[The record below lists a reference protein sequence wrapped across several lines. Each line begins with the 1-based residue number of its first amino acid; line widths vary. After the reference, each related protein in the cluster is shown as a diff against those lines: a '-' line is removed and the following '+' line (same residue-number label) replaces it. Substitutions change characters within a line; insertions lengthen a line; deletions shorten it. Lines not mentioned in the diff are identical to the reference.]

1 MNLRMWIRLLYARRK
16 FKGKCYYLSGSENLL
31 APLST
36 EEEEYWVKKY
46 DEENSLEARNKLIEH
61 NMRLVIYVAK
71 KYETVYA
78 TLEDLVSIGLLGLF
92 KAIKTF
98 RYDKN
103 IKLATYASRCI
114 DNEILMFLRKNQK
127 RKNEISFDVP
137 LNSDSEGNE
146 LLLEDVIAS
155 NEDSIT
161 DKIEKDYEKEIL
173 YEAIEDL
180 NDREKTIIYMR
191 YGLNGYEEQTQKETA
206 EILGISQ
213 SYISRLEKRILKKMR
228 LKFQV

>member
-1 MNLRMWIRLLYARRK
+1 MKFSEKDEIQVNVDMALPYFPEKVYRVMVTSGIKKQSYFALAFVVKKKLISMDAIVYIMPCWGDNMNLRMWIRLLYARRK

-71 KYETVYA
+71 KYETEYA

-127 RKNEISFDVP
+127 RKNEISLMFHWIQIV
-137 LNSDSEGNE
+137 
-146 LLLEDVIAS
+146 
-155 NEDSIT
+155 
-161 DKIEKDYEKEIL
+161 KEMN
-173 YEAIEDL
+173 Y
-180 NDREKTIIYMR
+180 Y
-191 YGLNGYEEQTQKETA
+191 
-206 EILGISQ
+206 
-213 SYISRLEKRILKKMR
+213 
-228 LKFQV
+228 

>member
-1 MNLRMWIRLLYARRK
+1 
-16 FKGKCYYLSGSENLL
+16 
-31 APLST
+31 
-36 EEEEYWVKKY
+36 
-46 DEENSLEARNKLIEH
+46 
-61 NMRLVIYVAK
+61 MRLVIYVAK
-71 KYETVYA
+71 KYETEYA

-191 YGLNGYEEQTQKETA
+191 YGLNGYEEQTQKETT

>member
-71 KYETVYA
+71 KYETEYA

-191 YGLNGYEEQTQKETA
+191 YGDRK
-206 EILGISQ
+206 S
-213 SYISRLEKRILKKMR
+213 
-228 LKFQV
+228 VV

>member
-1 MNLRMWIRLLYARRK
+1 MA
-16 FKGKCYYLSGSENLL
+16 
-31 APLST
+31 
-36 EEEEYWVKKY
+36 
-46 DEENSLEARNKLIEH
+46 
-61 NMRLVIYVAK
+61 
-71 KYETVYA
+71 
-78 TLEDLVSIGLLGLF
+78 
-92 KAIKTF
+92 
-98 RYDKN
+98 
-103 IKLATYASRCI
+103 RCI

>member
-71 KYETVYA
+71 KYETEYA
-78 TLEDLVSIGLLGLF
+78 TLEDL
-92 KAIKTF
+92 
-98 RYDKN
+98 
-103 IKLATYASRCI
+103 
-114 DNEILMFLRKNQK
+114 
-127 RKNEISFDVP
+127 
-137 LNSDSEGNE
+137 
-146 LLLEDVIAS
+146 AS

>member
-71 KYETVYA
+71 KYETEYA

-114 DNEILMFLRKNQK
+114 DNEILMFLRKNK
-127 RKNEISFDVP
+127 KKKVEVSLEET
-137 LNSDSEGNE
+137 LNYDSEGNT
-146 LLLEDVIAS
+146 LALEDVLGTD
-155 NEDSIT
+155 EDIVLENVS
-161 DKIEKDYEKEIL
+161 KCE
-173 YEAIEDL
+173 EAKYLSSELNTL
-180 NDREKTIIYMR
+180 NDREKLIMTLR
-191 YGLNGYEEQTQKETA
+191 YGLNNTEEYTQKEVA
-206 EILGISQ
+206 NMLGISQ
-213 SYISRLEKRILKKMR
+213 SYISRIEKKVIKRIKETIK
-228 LKFQV
+228 

>member
-1 MNLRMWIRLLYARRK
+1 
-16 FKGKCYYLSGSENLL
+16 
-31 APLST
+31 
-36 EEEEYWVKKY
+36 
-46 DEENSLEARNKLIEH
+46 
-61 NMRLVIYVAK
+61 
-71 KYETVYA
+71 
-78 TLEDLVSIGLLGLF
+78 
-92 KAIKTF
+92 
-98 RYDKN
+98 
-103 IKLATYASRCI
+103 
-114 DNEILMFLRKNQK
+114 MFLRKNQK
-127 RKNEISFDVP
+127 RKNEISFDIP